1 MVTKASL
8 MYLPNAHFVCGRLA
22 KKLIYPKLTLRSVKN
37 KSLIPR
43 NKIEF

>member
-22 KKLIYPKLTLRSVKN
+22 KKLKYLKLTF
-37 KSLIPR
+37 IA
-43 NKIEF
+43 